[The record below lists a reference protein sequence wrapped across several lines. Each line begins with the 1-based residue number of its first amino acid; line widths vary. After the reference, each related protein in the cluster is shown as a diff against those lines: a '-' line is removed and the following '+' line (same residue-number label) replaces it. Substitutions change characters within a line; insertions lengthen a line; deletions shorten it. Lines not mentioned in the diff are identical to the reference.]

1 MICLFLISPVNAM
14 ADGNLKVAAIS
25 GRKYENFSSN
35 KIVSLFKRD
44 RIPIYKNNGKI
55 YTYSYSTDDK
65 KLKKKEEQKKAV
77 SGFYSAI
84 NNAFSDSTDKDLN
97 VLYYV
102 GHGLTSQKEDNGYG
116 GIPVGFIPNSGTSSA
131 SNFER
136 ITYVQLLK
144 TLNKYRGKFVVIIDA
159 CIAGSIIDAAKA
171 TLSNSDL
178 DRYVFLTSSS
188 NQRVS
193 WGPAISLFID
203 SALNSNFK
211 KVDKN
216 NDGCVSL
223 TELYNY
229 IVEKHKITYH
239 IQNPL
244 FYASNGKFFN
254 DLPLFQFNYTK
265 LSASSISLSKGS
277 KQTLKTS
284 IKGPK
289 SIKHKLKYSSSN
301 SRVASVDSKGRVTGK
316 SSGTAI
322 ISVCLIDNKGQ
333 ECISTKSSC
342 VVKVYETTGIKLN
355 SSSISLYVKE
365 STYVSASV
373 SGKSSKVTW
382 KTSDSS
388 VATVDSN
395 GKVTGKKAGTCKI
408 TASANGKSATCTV
421 TVKNRTSANS
431 AYKKL
436 IQKYELKYGKAK
448 LITSGYMHYWKG
460 VCFAKLLDFNND
472 GTKELIL
479 AYQNGFGKTDKIKY
493 HVELWTFDG
502 KNTKKICSS
511 VSWTG
516 NNCEYFGGFSIIKFK
531 GYYLLFLSD
540 GAVGN
545 DVYYGKKSNGTLG
558 AVHSFHWKG
567 DAMEGQWYYNGKA
580 ISVNDY
586 INYYN
591 QFHPNSNWYSF
602 ASEKADKIIRSEL
615 AKTRKALKL

>member
-1 MICLFLISPVNAM
+1 M

-35 KIVSLFKRD
+35 KIVALFKRD

-65 KLKKKEEQKKAV
+65 KLKKKEEQKKAI

-159 CIAGSIIDAAKA
+159 CIAGSIIDAAKD

-254 DLPLFQFNYTK
+254 NMPLFQFNYTK

-284 IKGPK
+284 INGPK

-301 SRVASVDSKGRVTGK
+301 SSVASVDSKGCVTGK

-322 ISVCLIDNKGQ
+322 ISVCLTDSKGQ

-355 SSSISLYVKE
+355 SSSISLYVKD
-365 STYVSASV
+365 SIYISASV

-382 KTSDSS
+382 KSSNSS

-395 GKVTGKKAGTCKI
+395 GKVTGVKAGTAKI
-408 TASANGKSATCTV
+408 TASVGGKKAVCTV
-421 TVKNRTSANS
+421 TVKKKTSTEVAAYKNFLKKES
-431 AYKKL
+431 FTISYSYTVNGHKYTNKNQMVIASFSYVDTNEDRKPELYVRAYKKGDNPSYATDYL
-436 IQKYELKYGKAK
+436 ISYKNRKCVPVGLEEK
-448 LITSGYMHYWKG
+448 LTGY
-460 VCFAKLLDFNND
+460 FQ
-472 GTKELIL
+472 GTNVK
-479 AYQNGFGKTDKIKY
+479 
-493 HVELWTFDG
+493 V
-502 KNTKKICSS
+502 S
-511 VSWTG
+511 VSYAYMY
-516 NNCEYFGGFSIIKFK
+516 NNPSTPYTKDTTYLYKTQRAYTTQQYLSSGSTVYRKFTTSYTAEMRTASEFYSWYRNYANNGRNYHSFVFYSNTASNLNKIIK
-531 GYYLLFLSD
+531 
-540 GAVGN
+540 
-545 DVYYGKKSNGTLG
+545 
-558 AVHSFHWKG
+558 
-567 DAMEGQWYYNGKA
+567 
-580 ISVNDY
+580 
-586 INYYN
+586 
-591 QFHPNSNWYSF
+591 
-602 ASEKADKIIRSEL
+602 
-615 AKTRKALKL
+615 